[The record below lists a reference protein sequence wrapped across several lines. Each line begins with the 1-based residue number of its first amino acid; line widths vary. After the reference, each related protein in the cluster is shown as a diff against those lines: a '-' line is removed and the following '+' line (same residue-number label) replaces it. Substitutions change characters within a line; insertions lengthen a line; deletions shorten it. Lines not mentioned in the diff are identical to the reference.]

1 VADIVKLGQVSQT
14 YAGQM
19 DEFGKLLKNSSKV
32 SRTVA
37 DKEDEIG
44 DLFGET
50 DKLADVLR
58 AFFEAT
64 GEDLIKTAANSVR
77 PLQVGEEY
85 SSIFPCWLKGHD
97 YLLRTRLDSVL
108 KNKTLHIDMKMIA
121 PQPTVYDVAT
131 ERPVMPSEDAL
142 ESLTLTQ
149 PEVRGYAPDGTPL
162 GLGTICDELNA
173 AAAGNPRTNENPLPI
188 PGGFWKLLGI
198 TNSHNGKLGTEAD
211 YARPMASANLVGI
224 DTPAQKDVLNRM
236 TTALT
241 GVESKDVPDVASLLI
256 SPVIR
261 GAEVSIK

>member
-1 VADIVKLGQVSQT
+1 
-14 YAGQM
+14 M

-32 SRTVA
+32 SRTVE

-97 YLLRTRLDSVL
+97 YFLRTRMDSVL
-108 KNKTLHIDMKMIA
+108 KNGVLHIDLKMIA

-131 ERPVMPSEDAL
+131 ERPVIPT
-142 ESLTLTQ
+142 ESDVEAETITD
-149 PEVRGYAPDGTPL
+149 PAVHGYAADGSPL
-162 GLGTICDELNA
+162 GLGTICDELSA
-173 AAAGNPRTNENPLPI
+173 AAAGAPRTQTNPLPN
-188 PGGFWKLLGI
+188 PASLWKLFGVK
-198 TNSHNGKLGTEAD
+198 NSHNGKLGSEAD

-241 GVESKDVPDVASLLI
+241 GVKSKDVPDVASLLI
-256 SPVIR
+256 SPVVR
-261 GAEVSIK
+261 GAAGIEVSAAG